1 MPEILAKKCVFVN
14 KCRLNL
20 CINSYG
26 QGRALVSCYA
36 KEKLLQLVQFLLFL
50 MKVLTFGWDFPP
62 SRNGGLGVAC
72 YGLTRELVNSG
83 VEVIFVLPRKQE
95 VIGETRFVFADNHPR
110 VQVTEVSSSLV
121 PYHSG
126 QSKVAT
132 LVSYDNEGRPVYKM
146 RTIVEEAHRFAHEA
160 AAIAKREQFD
170 IIHAHD
176 WTSYLA
182 GVAAKLASGKP
193 LILHVHA
200 TSFDQAGG
208 ANVDPSIFNIEKE
221 AFALA
226 DTIVTVSDLT
236 RRIIIDKHGVSPSKL
251 TVVHNG
257 CDASEPVRH
266 TPTLA
271 ALKAQGKK
279 IVLYHGRITIQKGV
293 DYFVRAAR
301 RVVDI
306 DSNVVFVISG
316 WGDMQNQIINQVG
329 AMGLSKNVI
338 FAGALWEEERDRMYQ
353 TADLVV
359 MPSVSE
365 PFGLVPLEAL
375 QHGTAS
381 LISKQS
387 GVGEVLASV
396 LKVDFW
402 DVDEMAN
409 KILAALRYPV
419 LREQIVKEGKRELQ
433 KMTWRDAAAKLF
445 ALYHRLLQYVTHH
458 A

>member
-1 MPEILAKKCVFVN
+1 VGSGPTW
-14 KCRLNL
+14 
-20 CINSYG
+20 
-26 QGRALVSCYA
+26 YA
-36 KEKLLQLVQFLLFL
+36 KEKLWFWARFLLFL

-72 YGLTRELVNSG
+72 YGLTRELANSG
-83 VEVIFVLPRKQE
+83 VEVIFVLPKKQAT
-95 VIGETRFVFADNHPR
+95 IGDARFVFADNHPS
-110 VQVTEVSSSLV
+110 VKVEEVSSSLV
-121 PYHSG
+121 PYQSG
-126 QSKVAT
+126 NSQVAT
-132 LVSYDNEGRPVYKM
+132 IVRYDEAGRPVLKY
-146 RTIVEEAHRFAHEA
+146 RTIIEEAHRFAHEA
-160 AAIAKREQFD
+160 SAIARRERFD

-182 GVAAKLASGKP
+182 GVAAKVASGKP

-208 ANVDPSIFNIEKE
+208 GNVDPSIFKIERE
-221 AFALA
+221 AFAVA
-226 DTIVTVSDLT
+226 DKVVTVSELT
-236 RRIIIDKHGVSPSKL
+236 KQIIVERHGVDAAKVE
-251 TVVHNG
+251 VVHNG
-257 CDASEPVRH
+257 CETAVPPKLA
-266 TPTLA
+266 PTLA
-271 ALKAQGKK
+271 GLKAEGKK
-279 IVLYHGRITIQKGV
+279 VVLYHGRITIQKGV
-293 DYFVRAAR
+293 DYFVKAAR
-301 RVVDI
+301 RVVDF
-306 DSNVVFVISG
+306 DPSVVFVISG
-316 WGDMQNQIINQVG
+316 WGDMTNQIISQVG
-329 AMGLSKNVI
+329 EMGLSKHVI

-387 GVGEVLASV
+387 GVGEVLTHV

-409 KILAALRYPV
+409 KIISALRYPV
-419 LREQIVKEGKRELQ
+419 MRKQIVKEGRQQLERLSWREAAV
-433 KMTWRDAAAKLF
+433 KVMT
-445 ALYHRLLQYVTHH
+445 LYKRLLQYISHH